1 MLAKCGINYQI
12 FGTEGK
18 FILCMHGWGG
28 QIDSFKPLIRDL
40 TAESGKARMI
50 GVDFP
55 GHGQSPE
62 PPEVW
67 NVDQFKAQIIAL
79 LDEIGAERVDIV
91 AHSFGGRVAL
101 LMAAENPE
109 RVGRMVL
116 TGCAG
121 LLPKRSG
128 GAQVKQAVFGALKAG
143 YESRAVQK
151 LLGKNAEKLTNAI
164 QSHMGSADYRAL
176 SGDMRK
182 TFVQVINQDLAWCL
196 PKIKASTLLFWGEND
211 TATPLWMGQ
220 QMEKEIP
227 DAGLVVM
234 PGATHFAYLEHYP
247 NFLAVVK
254 QFLQV

>member
-40 TAESGKARMI
+40 TAESGKARVI

-128 GAQVKQAVFGALKAG
+128 GAPGQAGRIRRAQGGLRKPCGAKAAG
-143 YESRAVQK
+143 QKRRKADQCDTVAHGLGRLSRAVGRHAQDVC
-151 LLGKNAEKLTNAI
+151 A
-164 QSHMGSADYRAL
+164 
-176 SGDMRK
+176 GD
-182 TFVQVINQDLAWCL
+182 
-196 PKIKASTLLFWGEND
+196 
-211 TATPLWMGQ
+211 
-220 QMEKEIP
+220 
-227 DAGLVVM
+227 
-234 PGATHFAYLEHYP
+234 
-247 NFLAVVK
+247 
-254 QFLQV
+254 